1 MNLSKNKFKMKKD
14 PNVYDPAEDTMLL
27 AKNLDVRINDRVL
40 EIGVGSGYISLVAS
54 QKAESV
60 FGIDINPHAV
70 RLAKINTKQNNVSNV
85 EFIVSDLFTAINSVI
100 DNGYRSDTGKKSKK
114 DNETQTYNVLLV
126 EDHLINQKLAVT
138 LLEKRNN
145 KVIVANNG
153 LEAVNILKDF
163 DFDVVLMDI
172 FMPRCN
178 GPQAIRKILE
188 QTPNAKIVILT
199 ISEREEDLLQVLRL
213 GAVGYLLKSV
223 RISEIAEALR
233 TAVTGEVALSPIM
246 TARLVAEF
254 RKKSGQPILSSRET
268 EILQLLGEG

>member
-1 MNLSKNKFKMKKD
+1 MTDSIKVLVVDDHDVVRAGLTKMLE
-14 PNVYDPAEDTMLL
+14 AET
-27 AKNLDVRINDRVL
+27 
-40 EIGVGSGYISLVAS
+40 
-54 QKAESV
+54 
-60 FGIDINPHAV
+60 DINIIGEA
-70 RLAKINTKQNNVSNV
+70 R
-85 EFIVSDLFTAINSVI
+85 D
-100 DNGYRSDTGKKSKK
+100 
-114 DNETQTYNVLLV
+114 
-126 EDHLINQKLAVT
+126 
-138 LLEKRNN
+138 
-145 KVIVANNG
+145 G
-153 LEAVNILKDF
+153 LEAFHKTIELKP
-163 DFDVVLMDI
+163 DVILMDI

-254 RKKSGQPILSSRET
+254 RKKSGQPMLSSRET
-268 EILQLLGEG
+268 EILQLLGEGLTNTEIANRLFIGESTVRTYLHRILNKLNLKNRPEAIAYAVRHIK